1 MQVFKCALRVVR
13 AHAIFPLVYIVGLS
27 FMGLFMASSFDFG
40 QQADTFEREQADYAV
55 VDRDGSP
62 LSEGIVA
69 ALEGQGTRVEVAD
82 SQRAFQDAVAKG
94 AVEYLLVVPEGY
106 GEEFLSAVRAGEE
119 PPEMDVVYSYYS
131 MEGAFMDEGVASYLG
146 AVRTLA
152 VAFPEQS
159 AQQVADGALEAVGER
174 VEAAIV
180 PTGSSMSEADRFVFY
195 LQWGTYTLFAG
206 ITVCVGMLTA
216 VMGRADV
223 RRRDL
228 ASPLPFGSYNFQLAL
243 ACLVVTVGAWA
254 WSLVLGLLAF
264 PDAVAEISATGLA
277 WCAGSMLAFCA
288 VPLGLGFLLG
298 SLGASAIVSNAVGNI
313 VGMVV
318 SFLGGAWISLD
329 LMTPEVL
336 AAAHVLPGYWYSSA
350 VAASA
355 RLSDGAALSA
365 VTPVLQD
372 IGVMLLFA
380 LALLCV
386 ALVAAKARTRT
397 ASAGGNRAAA
407 STQVM

>member
-1 MQVFKCALRVVR
+1 MQVFKCALRVIR
-13 AHAIFPLVYIVGLS
+13 AHAVFPLIYIVGLS

-40 QQADTFEREQADYAV
+40 QEAATFEREQADYAV

-62 LSEGIVA
+62 ISEGIA
-69 ALEGQGTRVEVAD
+69 CALADQGTRVEVDD

-106 GEEFLSAVRAGEE
+106 GEAFLQAVRAGQE

-131 MEGAFMDEGVASYLG
+131 MEGAFMDEGVANYLG

-159 AQQVADGALEAVGER
+159 AQQVAEGALDAVGHR
-174 VEAAIV
+174 VEAQIV
-180 PTGSSMSEADRFVFY
+180 PTGSAVSEADRFVFY

-206 ITVCVGMLTA
+206 ITVCVGMLTT
-216 VMGRADV
+216 VMGRSDV

-228 ASPLPFGSYNFQLAL
+228 ASPLPFGSYNLQLAL

-254 WSLVLGLLAF
+254 WAFMLGLLAF
-264 PDAVAEISATGLA
+264 PAAVAEISMTGLV
-277 WCAGSMLAFCA
+277 WCAASMLAFCA
-288 VPLGLGFLLG
+288 VPLGLGYLLG
-298 SLGASAIVSNAVGNI
+298 SLGASALVSNAVGNI
-313 VGMVV
+313 VGMIV

-336 AAAHVLPGYWYSSA
+336 TAAHALPGYWYSSA
-350 VAASA
+350 CAASA
-355 RLSDGAALSA
+355 HLPADAGMASVL
-365 VTPVLQD
+365 PVLQD

-380 LALLCV
+380 AALLCA